1 MSIVTERESDKS
13 WFSFCM
19 VLSAWEG
26 LKGNKNAT
34 TLKLAATQNQH
45 AEAARQSSEAREHR
59 KFSSLKGD
67 ENFLR
72 VLPPERY

>member
-1 MSIVTERESDKS
+1 MTERESDKTR
-13 WFSFCM
+13 FSFCVV

-26 LKGNKNAT
+26 LEGNKNAT
-34 TLKLAATQNQH
+34 SLKLAARQDQH

-59 KFSSLKGD
+59 KFSSLEGD

-72 VLPPERY
+72 VLPPSDIDA